1 MQFDLDKSITVLTK
15 TPQVLKTLLSN
26 LDEDWTHNSEGE
38 NTWSV
43 FDVLGHLIHG
53 EKTDWIV
60 RSEIILSSKENKT
73 FEPFDRFAMIND
85 EPDKSLEDLL
95 EKFAQLRAE
104 NLAKLKAFNLKESDL
119 VKKGIHPALGTVTLQ
134 ELLAC
139 WVVHDLNHLSQIS
152 RVMAFQYKNEVGPWE
167 TYLSILHKKA

>member
-1 MQFDLDKSITVLTK
+1 MQFDLVKSISILSK
-15 TPQVLKTLLSN
+15 TPQVLATLLAN
-26 LDEDWTHNSEGE
+26 LHEDWTHNNEGE

-85 EPDKSLEDLL
+85 QSNKTVHNLL
-95 EKFAQLRAE
+95 EEFAQLRAE

-152 RVMAFQYKNEVGPWE
+152 RVMAFQYKTEVGTWE
-167 TYLSILHKKA
+167 AYLSILHKKA

>member
-1 MQFDLDKSITVLTK
+1 MQFDLNKSITILSK
-15 TPQVLKTLLSN
+15 TPQVLETLLSN
-26 LDEDWTHNSEGE
+26 IHQDWTHNSEGE

-73 FEPFDRFAMIND
+73 FEPFDRFAMIT
-85 EPDKSLEDLL
+85 DKPNKIAQDLL
-95 EKFAQLRAE
+95 EEFAKLRAE
-104 NLAKLKAFNLKESDL
+104 NLEKLKAFKLTESDL
-119 VKKGIHPALGTVTLQ
+119 SKKGIHPELGIVTLK
-134 ELLAC
+134 ELLSC

-152 RVMAFQYKNEVGPWE
+152 RVMAFQYKTEVGPWE
-167 TYLSILHKKA
+167 KYLSILHKKA